1 MQASWGQS
9 EAIECN
15 ERIARWHILCL
26 RELQEE
32 SGTNADMHIDN
43 AELGRCFVTLRQL
56 YNDRREETRQ
66 DVPSVNEPEFRAY
79 MLIYDLA
86 QKSTA
91 ILTSE
96 LPSAILDDP
105 LVKIAFELHRAAQR
119 NFDSQKE
126 GSKFNAELGMN
137 MITRFLKLLKQPN
150 VPFLFSALVEVR
162 LREMRR
168 SALRALKI
176 NYLPLKSDPVLYG
189 QNGQKEYRM
198 VLLEQLNKFL
208 GCEEQET
215 DEPAFDDVDPVPR
228 TREQEACDIA
238 RRFGVEIYEEGGAP
252 VGVLINRGTAFN
264 GEWKD
269 ILTLGN
275 ANVQTM
281 RTRRIPGDGS

>member
-1 MQASWGQS
+1 MQASWGQA

-32 SGTNADMHIDN
+32 TGTNADMHIDN

-56 YNDRREETRQ
+56 YNDRREEARQ
-66 DVPSVNEPEFRAY
+66 DVPSINEPEFRAY

-105 LVKIAFELHRAAQR
+105 LVKTAFELHRAAQR

-126 GSKFNAELGMN
+126 GSKFNAELGVN
-137 MITRFLKLLKQPN
+137 MITRFIKLLKQPN
-150 VPFLFSALVEVR
+150 LPFLFSALAEVR

-176 NYLPLKSDPVLYG
+176 NYLPLRSDAVVYG

-198 VLLEQLNKFL
+198 VMLEQLNKLL

-215 DEPAFDDVDPVPR
+215 EDPAFEDVESISWSRD
-228 TREQEACDIA
+228 QEACDIA
-238 RRFGVEIYEEGGAP
+238 RRFGVEIFEERGKP

-264 GEWKD
+264 GSFNQARCPLKM
-269 ILTLGN
+269 LTP
-275 ANVQTM
+275 
-281 RTRRIPGDGS
+281 R

>member
-1 MQASWGQS
+1 MQASWGQA

-96 LPSAILDDP
+96 LPSAILDNP
-105 LVKIAFELHRAAQR
+105 LVKIAFGLHRAAQR

-126 GSKFNAELGMN
+126 GSKFNAELGLN
-137 MITRFLKLLKQPN
+137 MITRFIKLLKQPN
-150 VPFLFSALVEVR
+150 VPFLLSALVEVR
-162 LREMRR
+162 LREIRR

-176 NYLPLKSDPVLYG
+176 NYLPLRSEPMVYG
-189 QNGQKEYRM
+189 QNGQKDYRM
-198 VLLEQLNKFL
+198 VLLDQLNRLL

-215 DEPAFDDVDPVPR
+215 EDPAFDDVEPI
-228 TREQEACDIA
+228 TRSQEQEACDIA
-238 RRFGVEIYEEGGAP
+238 RRFGVELYEEGGKP
-252 VGVLINRGTAFN
+252 VGALLNRGTAFN
-264 GEWKD
+264 GE
-269 ILTLGN
+269 
-275 ANVQTM
+275 
-281 RTRRIPGDGS
+281 